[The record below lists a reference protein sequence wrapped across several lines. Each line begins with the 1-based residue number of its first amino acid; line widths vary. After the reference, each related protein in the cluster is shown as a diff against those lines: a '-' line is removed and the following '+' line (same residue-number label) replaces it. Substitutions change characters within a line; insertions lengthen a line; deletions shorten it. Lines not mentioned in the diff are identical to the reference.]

1 MAKKDDLKNLP
12 PEDRIRKLKE
22 LEKEKKK
29 EIEEAHKLLRESEE
43 ELTEKH
49 KWKEKIPIPEVAKE
63 ELEELS
69 EEGKQLLKL
78 HKGLRVKPPAEE
90 EKETVAPRR
99 RKGGL
104 EETVEQEKVTLPREA
119 QGMEYGPQRESQFG
133 MEYRPLSEKPL
144 GELYQDALALK
155 QSVDEKGYISR
166 ADEQRA
172 EYLTGVVEDRLRSAE
187 EGEYS
192 LTKDTA
198 RAASLMM
205 RIGEEIQTV
214 YKRKSDQPVEH
225 SWYKGR

>member
-1 MAKKDDLKNLP
+1 MAKKDDLKDLP
-12 PEDRIRKLKE
+12 PEERIKKLKE
-22 LEKEKKK
+22 IEKEKKK
-29 EIEEAHKLLRESEE
+29 EIEEAHKLLRESED

-49 KWKEKIPIPEVAKE
+49 NLKQRIPIPEIAKE

-69 EEGKQLLKL
+69 EDGKELLRI
-78 HKGLRVKPPAEE
+78 HKGLRAKPP
-90 EKETVAPRR
+90 EKEKEVIVPRK

-104 EETVEQEKVTLPREA
+104 EEAVEQEKGTLLREA
-119 QGMEYGPQRESQFG
+119 QGIEYGPQRESTFG
-133 MEYRPLSEKPL
+133 VAYRPLSEKPL

-155 QSVDEKGYISR
+155 QSVDEKGYVSK

-214 YKRKSDQPVEH
+214 YRRKSDQPTEH